1 MICLRFDMLK
11 SFLNKLQNDYLEE
24 KLNIEREINNIQI
37 HIRENI
43 EFIKLLEKTNDAS
56 YESFTPRE
64 VNVRNKDKISEL
76 KEEQQ
81 RLEEYLEE
89 QKEKYEKSVQ
99 CLNEVNEV
107 IECYKADI
115 MSKKVY
121 ISEELKSS
129 IINSLQTVIQKIE
142 FCSKLVEI
150 DPMRCKLELNMI
162 SDLLKD
168 IIMDTEK
175 YDQNPV

>member
-1 MICLRFDMLK
+1 MLK

>member
-1 MICLRFDMLK
+1 MLK

-43 EFIKLLEKTNDAS
+43 EFIKLLEKTNDVS

-129 IINSLQTVIQKIE
+129 IINSLQTVIQKTE

>member
-1 MICLRFDMLK
+1 MLK
-11 SFLNKLQNDYLEE
+11 SFLNKLKNDYLEE

>member
-1 MICLRFDMLK
+1 MLK

-81 RLEEYLEE
+81 RLEEYLEK

>member
-1 MICLRFDMLK
+1 MLK
-11 SFLNKLQNDYLEE
+11 SFLNKLQNDYLED
-24 KLNIEREINNIQI
+24 KLNIEREINNTQI

-76 KEEQQ
+76 KKEQQ

-115 MSKKVY
+115 MSKKVF

-129 IINSLQTVIQKIE
+129 IISSLQTVIQKTE
-142 FCSKLVEI
+142 FCSRLVEI